1 MPQGRCRAMGE
12 RVHGKALC
20 WTARISGIAL
30 SLVAAV
36 CFIYYKVELDSG
48 PLAVPIAMWFLGLT
62 VAPALAACWWHR
74 AGGAFMLIVCLLYAE
89 GASVI
94 VEEEVFFRVALPY
107 AVVWAASGVLHLV
120 VPRLEGR
127 RAGA

>member
-1 MPQGRCRAMGE
+1 MGE
-12 RVHGKALC
+12 RVHWKALC

-48 PLAVPIAMWFLGLT
+48 PLAVPIAIWFLGLT
-62 VAPALAACWWHR
+62 VAPALVAWWWHR
-74 AGGAFMLIVCLLYAE
+74 VGGAFMLIVCLLYAE

-94 VEEEVFFRVALPY
+94 INEDDFLHVVLPY
-107 AVVWAASGVLHLV
+107 AFVWAASGVLHLV
-120 VPRLEGR
+120 VSRLEGR
-127 RAGA
+127 RASA